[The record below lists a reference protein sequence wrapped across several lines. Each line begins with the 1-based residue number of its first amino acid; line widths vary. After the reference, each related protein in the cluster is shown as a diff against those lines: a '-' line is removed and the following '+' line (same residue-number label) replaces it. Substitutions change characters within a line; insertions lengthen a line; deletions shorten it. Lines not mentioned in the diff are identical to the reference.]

1 MSKSIFLFEINKDF
15 SSLKKDNNIDI
26 ILDIFLKA
34 IESKFYKEQFNLMIK
49 NIDIEII
56 KNNVFNY
63 FKNKENFY
71 VDNEKFLIHNIYKE
85 NDEIIYF
92 NNNYLK
98 IIYDDKSI
106 FLEYLSMFFID
117 LIAIDLEDKKIYPLH
132 LVKSNILV

>member
-15 SSLKKDNNIDI
+15 ESLKKDNNIDI

-56 KNNVFNY
+56 KNNIINY
-63 FKNKENFY
+63 FKNKENIIFKN
-71 VDNEKFLIHNIYKE
+71 DSFIIHNNYKE
-85 NDEIIYF
+85 TDEEIYF
-92 NNNYLK
+92 YNNHLK
-98 IIYDDKSI
+98 IIYHDKSI
-106 FLEYLSMFFID
+106 FLEYLSMYFIN
-117 LIAIDLEDKKIYPLH
+117 LLAIELEDKKIYPLY

>member
-15 SSLKKDNNIDI
+15 ESLKKDNNIDI

-56 KNNVFNY
+56 KNNILNY
-63 FKNKENFY
+63 FKNK
-71 VDNEKFLIHNIYKE
+71 DNIILKNDSFIIYNNYKE
-85 NDEIIYF
+85 TDEEIYF
-92 NNNYLK
+92 YNNHLK
-98 IIYDDKSI
+98 IIYYDKSI
-106 FLEYLSMFFID
+106 FLEYLSMYFIN
-117 LIAIDLEDKKIYPLH
+117 LLAIELEDKKIYPLY

>member
-15 SSLKKDNNIDI
+15 NSLKKDNNIDI

-56 KNNVFNY
+56 KNNIFNY

-71 VDNEKFLIHNIYKE
+71 VDNEKFLIE
-85 NDEIIYF
+85 W
-92 NNNYLK
+92 
-98 IIYDDKSI
+98 DD
-106 FLEYLSMFFID
+106 
-117 LIAIDLEDKKIYPLH
+117 PLFT
-132 LVKSNILV
+132 S

>member
-15 SSLKKDNNIDI
+15 KSLKKDNNIDI

-56 KNNVFNY
+56 KNNIFNY
-63 FKNKENFY
+63 FKNKENIIFKN
-71 VDNEKFLIHNIYKE
+71 DNFIIHNNYKE
-85 NDEIIYF
+85 TDEEIYF
-92 NNNYLK
+92 YNNHLK
-98 IIYDDKSI
+98 IIYYDKSI
-106 FLEYLSMFFID
+106 FLEYLSMYFIN
-117 LIAIDLEDKKIYPLH
+117 LIAIELEDKKIYPLY